1 MDRVERHWRV
11 DTGQVG
17 AGSKKI
23 VLRTKSCSYIHW
35 VTNTMPGAGPGATGD
50 MDHGYAWYVCR
61 ALAVECRYSCIGV
74 CSCVLGRVV
83 FVSILVGDSVR
94 RALAQHLLL

>member
-1 MDRVERHWRV
+1 MERHWRV

-35 VTNTMPGAGPGATGD
+35 VTMPGAGPGATGD

-61 ALAVECRYSCIGV
+61 ALAVVTAVLV
-74 CSCVLGRVV
+74 CARV
-83 FVSILVGDSVR
+83 FWAESSLY
-94 RALAQHLLL
+94 QF

>member
-1 MDRVERHWRV
+1 MDRVERRWRV

-35 VTNTMPGAGPGATGD
+35 VTMPGAGPGATED
-50 MDHGYAWYVCR
+50 MDHGYAWYV
-61 ALAVECRYSCIGV
+61 
-74 CSCVLGRVV
+74 
-83 FVSILVGDSVR
+83 
-94 RALAQHLLL
+94 